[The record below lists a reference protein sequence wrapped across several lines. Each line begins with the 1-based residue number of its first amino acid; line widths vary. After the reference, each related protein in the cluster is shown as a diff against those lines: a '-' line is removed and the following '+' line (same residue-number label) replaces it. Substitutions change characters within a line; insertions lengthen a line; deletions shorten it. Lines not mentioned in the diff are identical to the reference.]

1 LEAYCVKCKAKKEM
15 KNTKAVTMKNGKPAS
30 QGVCPTCGTGRLSLK
45 LGRFGAFVGCSNYPE
60 CRYTRQIGQT
70 NGEGSGEP
78 KVLGKFPGTEED
90 ISLRSGRFGPYV
102 QLGEGDKPKRAGL
115 PKGTDIAAVT
125 LELAVR
131 LLSLPREVGI
141 HPETGK
147 PITSNFGRFGPYVAH
162 DGQYA
167 SL

>member
-1 LEAYCVKCKAKKEM
+1 MIGPHIFPPLEGGAD
-15 KNTKAVTMKNGKPAS
+15 PRL
-30 QGVCPTCGTGRLSLK
+30 CPTCGTGRLSLK

-78 KVLGKFPGTEED
+78 KVLGKFPGTDED

-115 PKGTDIAAVT
+115 PKGTDATAVT

-131 LLSLPREVGI
+131 LLSLPPRWSRRTMFS
-141 HPETGK
+141 PSAS
-147 PITSNFGRFGPYVAH
+147 ITP
-162 DGQYA
+162 
-167 SL
+167 